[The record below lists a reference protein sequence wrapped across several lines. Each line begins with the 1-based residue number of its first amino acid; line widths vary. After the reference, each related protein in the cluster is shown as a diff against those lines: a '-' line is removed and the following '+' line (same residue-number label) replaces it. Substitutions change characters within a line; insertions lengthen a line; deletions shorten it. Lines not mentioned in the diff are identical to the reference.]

1 MKYIVELNMCCYHS
15 QVGQYTY
22 PLCFSEIEA
31 GSPREAA
38 EIFAGE
44 EVTNNIF
51 ENNVWFFDFANPKYR
66 KFGITVV
73 GGNPRAVERI
83 RLRQESR
90 STYKEINITASKF
103 IELLQ
108 NQERN

>member
-1 MKYIVELNMCCYHS
+1 MCCHHS

-38 EIFAGE
+38 EIFAGRE
-44 EVTNNIF
+44 ITNNIF
-51 ENNVWFFDFANPKYR
+51 ENNVWFFDFVNPRYR
-66 KFGITVV
+66 KFGIMVV
-73 GGNPRAVERI
+73 GDNLRVVERI
-83 RLRQESR
+83 KLRQENR